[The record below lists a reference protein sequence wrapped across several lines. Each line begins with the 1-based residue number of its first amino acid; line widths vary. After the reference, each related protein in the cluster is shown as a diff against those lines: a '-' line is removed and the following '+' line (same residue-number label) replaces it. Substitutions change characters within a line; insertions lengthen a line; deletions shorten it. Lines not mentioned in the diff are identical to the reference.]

1 MTQDSYAQKLPE
13 VVGYIPRIINALR
26 DMDGLAK
33 AAAVKEAV
41 VATMVDN
48 REPFNEQMHASGVP
62 KYQNDIYWA
71 RMYLVN
77 AGLLEPT
84 QAAGHGIWQ
93 LTPEG
98 WTTALDAET
107 VAGIYFKTAKKGKKP
122 GDPSQPTD
130 EELQQ
135 DLPGTV
141 SWELQLKKILTTM
154 PDKGFER
161 LCAAIMTVNGLHAT
175 KVTGQSGD
183 KGIDGEGRMA
193 FDKAGFVSSR
203 VAWQCKRFAEG
214 KVGSQDVRNF
224 RGALDHATDHGILF
238 TTSTFTAEA
247 VQEANQ
253 PSKKPIKLVP
263 LDELI
268 QTLNKLHLGV
278 HDVPEPTIDEAYFS
292 QYLKPAGDTTTASM
306 PLTGW
311 N

>member
-1 MTQDSYAQKLPE
+1 
-13 VVGYIPRIINALR
+13 
-26 DMDGLAK
+26 
-33 AAAVKEAV
+33 
-41 VATMVDN
+41 MVEN
-48 REPFNEQMHASGVP
+48 HEPFNEQMHASGVP

-77 AGLLEPT
+77 AGLLAPP

-98 WTTALDAET
+98 WTTALDADT
-107 VAGIYFKTAKKGKKP
+107 VAAIYFKTAKKGKKP
-122 GDPSQPTD
+122 GEPALPTD
-130 EELQQ
+130 DELQQ
-135 DLPGTV
+135 ELPGTV

-161 LCAAIMTVNGLHAT
+161 LCAAIMTANGLHAT

-193 FDKAGFVSSR
+193 FDKAGFVSIR

-253 PSKKPIKLVP
+253 PAKKPIKLVP

-268 QTLNKLHLGV
+268 QTFKDLGLGV
-278 HDVPEPTIDEAYFS
+278 QTAADPIIDEAYFS
-292 QYLKPAGDTTTASM
+292 QYLKPAADATSGSL
-306 PLTGW
+306 PLKGW
-311 N
+311 NAGLA